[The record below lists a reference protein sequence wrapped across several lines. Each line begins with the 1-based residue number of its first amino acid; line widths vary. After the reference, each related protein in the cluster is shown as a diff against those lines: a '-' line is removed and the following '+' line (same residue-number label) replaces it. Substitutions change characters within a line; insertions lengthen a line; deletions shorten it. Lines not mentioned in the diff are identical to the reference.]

1 LEKKKVLN
9 EFLVEV
15 EIRNK
20 DKKEKGDEMSLEMYS
35 QFGSSDLMGNAD
47 AHGYY
52 APAAYVVHDVYH
64 HSSGFTAEE
73 GVRISSSSNNN
84 ASATNSHGNNHGG
97 NNNNN
102 NNNNSSAS
110 YDDTNCQSPVS
121 AQSWASL
128 RSPSSSPRLLTELTR
143 TGNEPLPHSHQH
155 SRLATPGPSSSTP
168 IGSVDY
174 CLLGMDGGGGPAS
187 VVASDDKYSA
197 SVATDQEE
205 SNAGEFGGPSSLWT
219 DDGESEAT
227 MESNSAALESCASP
241 SAEAKSSSSAQQ
253 KRQRKTRTPRTPKN
267 NSGGSN
273 SSSGSRRRST
283 KVPTVEVVKK
293 RRLAAN
299 ARERRRMNSLN
310 DAFERLR
317 EVVPA
322 LGSDRKLSKFE
333 TLQMAQT
340 YIGALAELL
349 TRH

>member
-1 LEKKKVLN
+1 
-9 EFLVEV
+9 
-15 EIRNK
+15 
-20 DKKEKGDEMSLEMYS
+20 MSLEMYS
-35 QFGSSDLMGNAD
+35 QFGSSDLMGNTD

-64 HSSGFTAEE
+64 HSTGFTAEE
-73 GVRISSSSNNN
+73 GVRHGITNATTNN
-84 ASATNSHGNNHGG
+84 ANNG
-97 NNNNN
+97 NNN
-102 NNNNSSAS
+102 NNNNSSTS
-110 YDDTNCQSPVS
+110 YDDPNCQSPVS

-128 RSPSSSPRLLTELTR
+128 RSPSSSPRLLTELR
-143 TGNEPLPHSHQH
+143 TGNDHQLPHSHH
-155 SRLATPGPSSSTP
+155 NRLAASVPLVATPGPSSSTP

-174 CLLGMDGGGGPAS
+174 CLLGMDGGPAS

-227 MESNSAALESCASP
+227 MESNSAALESSASP
-241 SAEAKSSSSAQQ
+241 SAEANSRTGGQSTQQ
-253 KRQRKTRTPRTPKN
+253 KRQRKTRTPKTPKN
-267 NSGGSN
+267 NSGSGSN
-273 SSSGSRRRST
+273 SSGGGGSRRRST

>member
-1 LEKKKVLN
+1 
-9 EFLVEV
+9 
-15 EIRNK
+15 
-20 DKKEKGDEMSLEMYS
+20 
-35 QFGSSDLMGNAD
+35 
-47 AHGYY
+47 
-52 APAAYVVHDVYH
+52 
-64 HSSGFTAEE
+64 
-73 GVRISSSSNNN
+73 
-84 ASATNSHGNNHGG
+84 
-97 NNNNN
+97 
-102 NNNNSSAS
+102 
-110 YDDTNCQSPVS
+110 
-121 AQSWASL
+121 
-128 RSPSSSPRLLTELTR
+128 
-143 TGNEPLPHSHQH
+143 
-155 SRLATPGPSSSTP
+155 
-168 IGSVDY
+168 
-174 CLLGMDGGGGPAS
+174 MDGGPAS

-227 MESNSAALESCASP
+227 MESNSAALESSASP
-241 SAEAKSSSSAQQ
+241 SAEANSRTGGQSTQQ
-253 KRQRKTRTPRTPKN
+253 KRQRKTRTPKTPKN
-267 NSGGSN
+267 NSGSGSN
-273 SSSGSRRRST
+273 SSGGGGSRRRST